1 MTPPPGRRE
10 VPDPNASVDVDPV
23 TEVLASPTRAGI
35 YRRLRTDGDGVSA
48 RDVAEMFGLHPNVA
62 RGHLDQLAEVGLVV
76 VGTRRNPRGGRP
88 AKVYIAREQ
97 ARGAAD
103 VRVPPGSQL
112 GVHVVV
118 QLIAGL
124 VEHTEKLELLAEA
137 EGRKLV
143 DAEAGRARE
152 RDLQAAVV
160 VAVEGLRSAFPEV
173 RMVATDDESAVIEG
187 LDVGLRLIGEV
198 DGQVGNALARG
209 FVRGAV
215 AAAGGA
221 STVESERGR
230 ITVRADAAG
239 SHQPRAVT
247 RLDTRGRTYQA
258 GIALTMQAMDQVRTG
273 HHVEVLTDLK
283 GAPAAFARWADRA
296 GHEVVDVTNIR
307 DVRGRRATRLLL
319 RKATGL
325 LDPRRPRSE

>member
-1 MTPPPGRRE
+1 MTPP
-10 VPDPNASVDVDPV
+10 ASEPRDPV
-23 TEVLASPTRAGI
+23 AATRDPVADVLAAPTRAGI

-48 RDVAEMFGLHPNVA
+48 RDVAEMFGLHANVA
-62 RGHLDQLAEVGLVV
+62 RGHLDQLADAGLVV
-76 VGTRRNPRGGRP
+76 VGTRRNPKGGRP

-97 ARGAAD
+97 ARGGGD

-137 EGRKLV
+137 EGRRLV
-143 DAEAGRARE
+143 DATGGRAQS
-152 RDLQAAVV
+152 RDLEAAVV
-160 VAVEGLRSAFPEV
+160 VAVEGLRSAFPEARV
-173 RMVATDDESAVIEG
+173 VASDDDRAVIEG

-221 STVESERGR
+221 SAVTSDRGR
-230 ITVRADAAG
+230 ITVRSDESG
-239 SHQPRAVT
+239 SARPRPVS

-258 GIALTMQAMDQVRTG
+258 GIALTMQAMEGVRTG

-296 GHEVVDVTNIR
+296 GHEVVDVTHIR
-307 DVRGRRATRLLL
+307 DVRGTVAIRLLL

-325 LDPRRPRSE
+325 LDPRRA